1 MDAWI
6 ARRFTVAGRLVLG
19 GFAAAAIV
27 GIDTNRTVAYQ
38 AFAFLAA
45 VLAIALAASS
55 TFRARFAVERRLPRY
70 GTAGEPLPYRLVIDN
85 RTDRLQSGLLVC
97 ERLADPRPSLA
108 ELAEA
113 REPGEERRNWF
124 DRKVGYPRWAWL
136 IKQNRGA
143 DVSEL
148 PLPAIV
154 PRGRAELSPAIVPAR
169 RGHLRFAAL
178 DISRPDP
185 FGLFKACVT
194 VPVSGSVLILPRRY
208 PVPRLALPGGRRY
221 QRGGV
226 SLATSV
232 GDSEEFAALRDY
244 RPGDPLRRM
253 HWRSLAR
260 FGKPVVKEYQDEFF
274 IRHALVLD
282 TFDVAG
288 VPVPS
293 EHFEEAVSV
302 AASFTCAIDTQESL
316 LDLLFVGP
324 QAYAFSAGRGL
335 APTERML
342 EILAGVRP
350 CTTHPF
356 DTLRHLVLDRHTSLS
371 GAVCVLLGWDTERR
385 LLVEHLQ
392 ARGLP
397 TLTLV
402 VGERPP
408 GAEVD
413 AGPGSDVHFL
423 APGRIAEG
431 LAQL

>member
-1 MDAWI
+1 M
-6 ARRFTVAGRLVLG
+6 AGRLVLG
-19 GFAAAAIV
+19 GFAAAAVV

-45 VLAIALAASS
+45 VLAIALGASLA
-55 TFRARFAVERRLPRY
+55 FRARFAVERRLPRY

-85 RTDRLQSGLLVC
+85 RTDRRQTGLLLS
-97 ERLADPRPSLA
+97 ERLADPRPSIE
-108 ELAEA
+108 ELADA

-124 DRKVGYPRWAWL
+124 DRKVGYPRWVWL
-136 IKQNRGA
+136 IRQNRGA
-143 DVSEL
+143 EVSEQ

-154 PRGRAELSPAIVPAR
+154 PRGRVELSPAIVPAR
-169 RGHLRFAAL
+169 RGHLRFAAVE
-178 DISRPDP
+178 IARPDP

-194 VPVSGSVLILPRRY
+194 VPAPGSVLILPRRY
-208 PVPRLALPGGRRY
+208 PVPRLALPGRRRY

-226 SLATSV
+226 SLTTSV

-244 RPGDPLRRM
+244 RPGDPLRRV

-260 FGKPVVKEYQDEFF
+260 LGKPVVKEYQDEFF

-282 TFDVAG
+282 TFHVGGA
-288 VPVPS
+288 PVPG
-293 EHFEEAVSV
+293 ERFEEAVSV
-302 AASFTCAIDTQESL
+302 AASFTCAIESQESL

-324 QAYAFSAGRGL
+324 QAYAFTAGRGL

-350 CTTHPF
+350 CTAHPF
-356 DTLRHLVLDRHTSLS
+356 DTLRRLVLDRHGSLS
-371 GAVCVLLGWDTERR
+371 GAVCVLLGWDDDRR
-385 LLVEHLQ
+385 RLVEHLR

-402 VGERPP
+402 IGERPP
-408 GAEVD
+408 AAD
-413 AGPGSDVHFL
+413 ADDTGESDLHFL
-423 APGRIAEG
+423 PPGRIAEE
-431 LAQL
+431 LARL

>member
-1 MDAWI
+1 M
-6 ARRFTVAGRLVLG
+6 AGRLVLG
-19 GFAAAAIV
+19 GFGAAAIV

-70 GTAGEPLPYRLVIDN
+70 GTAGEPLPYRLLIDN
-85 RTDRLQSGLLVC
+85 RTDRLQSGLLAC
-97 ERLADPRPSLA
+97 ERLADPRPSLE

-113 REPGEERRNWF
+113 REPGEEHRNWF
-124 DRKVGYPRWAWL
+124 DRKVGYPRWVWL

-143 DVSEL
+143 DGPEL

-169 RGHLRFAAL
+169 RGHLRFAAVE
-178 DISRPDP
+178 ITRPDP

-194 VPVSGSVLILPRRY
+194 APAPGSVLILPRRY
-208 PVPRLALPGGRRY
+208 PVPRLALPGRRRY

-226 SLATSV
+226 SLTTSV

-244 RPGDPLRRM
+244 RPGDPLRRV
-253 HWRSLAR
+253 HWRSFAR

-282 TFDVAG
+282 TFVAG
-288 VPVPS
+288 DGLGGARFSP
-293 EHFEEAVSV
+293 ERFEEAVSV
-302 AASFTCAIDTQESL
+302 AASFACAIETQESL

-324 QAYAFSAGRGL
+324 EAHAFTAGRGL
-335 APTERML
+335 AHTARLL

-356 DTLRHLVLDRHTSLS
+356 SALHRLVVERQGSLS
-371 GAVCVLLGWDTERR
+371 GAVCVLLGWDRERR
-385 LLVEHLQ
+385 MLVEDLR
-392 ARGLP
+392 ASGLP

-402 VGERPP
+402 VGAEAPP
-408 GAEVD
+408 ASADGAED
-413 AGPGSDVHFL
+413 PAGAGVHIL
-423 APGRIAEG
+423 PMGGIAEA
-431 LAQL
+431 LARL